1 MRGSDRTRDSGH
13 DQQEGGVVRNTQY
26 TVAIAGATGAVGE
39 TMIRLLEE
47 RHFPVR
53 RLRLLAS
60 ERSQG
65 KALAFRGEEIKVERL
80 TAGSSHG
87 TEIALFSAGAS
98 RSQEFAPAA
107 VEAGAVVIDNS
118 SAFRMEPDVPLV
130 VPEINPQAIAGY
142 KARGIIANPNCT
154 TIVMV
159 MPLKPLHDYGQ
170 VTRVIA
176 SSYQA
181 VSGAGAKGI
190 EELRRQTLAWAKGDP
205 IEVKAFPHQI
215 AFNLF
220 PHIDVFQPNGYTK
233 EELKLV
239 FETRKILG
247 DDSIRVS
254 PTTVRV
260 PVFTAHSVSVN
271 VETKRRIGAQK
282 ARELLSQMPGL
293 QVIDEPERARYP
305 MPILAAGKDDCF
317 VGRIR
322 EDLSNDHALNLWV
335 VGDQLRKG
343 AALNAIQIAELL
355 VDRYLEATRSP
366 ERSLLNRSAQSALLF
381 VFPAIDA
388 DL

>member
-1 MRGSDRTRDSGH
+1 MAQR
-13 DQQEGGVVRNTQY
+13 QYVVA
-26 TVAIAGATGAVGE
+26 VVGATGAVGE
-39 TMIRLLEE
+39 TMLRLLEE
-47 RHFPVR
+47 RNFPVR
-53 RLRLLAS
+53 SLKLLAS
-60 ERSQG
+60 EHSEG
-65 KALAFRGEEIKVERL
+65 KVLSFKGEEIKVERL
-80 TAGSSHG
+80 TAGSFHG
-87 TEIALFSAGAS
+87 TEIALFSAGAT
-98 RSQEFAPAA
+98 RSKEFAPMA

-130 VPEINPQAIAGY
+130 VPEINAHAVAGY

-170 VTRVIA
+170 VTRVVA

-181 VSGAGAKGI
+181 VSGAGKKGI
-190 EELRRQTLAWAKGDP
+190 EELRRQTSAWVRGEP
-205 IEVKAFPHQI
+205 IEVEAFPHQI

-220 PHIDVFQPNGYTK
+220 PHIDEFQPNGYTR

-247 DDSIRVS
+247 DESIRVS

-260 PVFTAHSVSVN
+260 PVFTAHSVSMN
-271 VETKRRIGAQK
+271 VETKRKISVEK
-282 ARELLSQMPGL
+282 ARELLSKMPGL
-293 QVIDEPERARYP
+293 QVIDDPHQGLYP

-317 VGRIR
+317 VGRLR

-355 VDRYLEATRSP
+355 VVRYL
-366 ERSLLNRSAQSALLF
+366 
-381 VFPAIDA
+381 
-388 DL
+388 